1 LAPIVGSAVFEAI
14 DYRPT
19 TDVMTIVCLIWS
31 LIFFIGNVGF
41 RIYPNERK
49 IKALME
55 KNKSDY
61 LLRRTADTPADIK
74 LVECESEEDK
84 LRRGKTADGLSNV
97 EIYEANDAEI
107 HRNESMM
114 DFLQRKRMQWDSE
127 LVPNK
132 GANHL
137 SSIAESKN
145 ETFLDSRIDRKS

>member
-1 LAPIVGSAVFEAI
+1 MAPIVGSAVFEAI

-74 LVECESEEDK
+74 LVEC
-84 LRRGKTADGLSNV
+84 
-97 EIYEANDAEI
+97 
-107 HRNESMM
+107 
-114 DFLQRKRMQWDSE
+114 
-127 LVPNK
+127 
-132 GANHL
+132 
-137 SSIAESKN
+137 
-145 ETFLDSRIDRKS
+145 